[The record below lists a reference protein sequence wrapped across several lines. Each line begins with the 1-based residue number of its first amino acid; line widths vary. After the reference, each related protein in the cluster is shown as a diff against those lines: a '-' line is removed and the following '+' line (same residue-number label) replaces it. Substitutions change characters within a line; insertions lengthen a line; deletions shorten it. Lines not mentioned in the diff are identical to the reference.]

1 MTDTLNQDTFSVI
14 SLLADVSVL
23 ATALAQ
29 KRAEKGPIDHEKF
42 HAKVV
47 TIRKALLMADR
58 LNREEWVDRCEGA
71 AANEP
76 LGPAEIS
83 TGVIA
88 NPGSGAETKDAG
100 E

>member
-1 MTDTLNQDTFSVI
+1 MTDTLNQDTFTVV
-14 SLLADVSVL
+14 SLLADASVL
-23 ATALAQ
+23 ATALA
-29 KRAEKGPIDHEKF
+29 KKYANEGAIDHEKF
-42 HAKVV
+42 HARIIQ
-47 TIRKALLMADR
+47 IRKALLLADR
-58 LNREEWVDRCEGA
+58 LNREEWADRCEGS

-88 NPGSGAETKDAG
+88 NPGSWAETKDAG